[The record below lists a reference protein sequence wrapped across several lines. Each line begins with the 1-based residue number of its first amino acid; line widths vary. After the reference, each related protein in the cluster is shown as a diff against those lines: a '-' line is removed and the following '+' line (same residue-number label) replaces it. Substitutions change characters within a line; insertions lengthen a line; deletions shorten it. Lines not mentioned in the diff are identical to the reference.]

1 MAVYKRGYE
10 RYRGRLEGR
19 WRRLLV
25 LPRYT
30 FRRMFR
36 QRHAIVVLVASLAY
50 PLWCAVYI
58 YLAGNAD
65 LLDRLGSFRQYLAID
80 GAFFLRFV
88 SVQKVFAV
96 FIVALTGPGLVSP
109 DLTDNA
115 LPLYFSRPLSRADY
129 VVGRLAAPV
138 ALLSLATWVPGVL
151 LFLLQCGSA
160 GGGWFA
166 ANWRVGVGMVAGF
179 WLWLALCGM
188 VALAGSAYVKL
199 RPVASGLVLGF
210 FFVLG
215 GVAGMVNLVFR
226 GTAGSL
232 LNPSWAVWRLSA
244 AVMGTDG
251 KGGAA
256 IASAP
261 GAAAAAVALA
271 VLLLLLVL
279 VLERKLRPVEV
290 VS

>member
-10 RYRGRLEGR
+10 RYQGRLEGR

-25 LPRYT
+25 LPRYA

-36 QRHAIVVLVASLAY
+36 QRLAIVVLIASLGY
-50 PLWCAVYI
+50 PTLCAVYI
-58 YLAGNAD
+58 YLANNAD
-65 LLDRLGSFRQYLAID
+65 LLNRLGSFRQYLAID
-80 GAFFLRFV
+80 DAFFMRFM

-96 FIVALTGPGLVSP
+96 FLAALTGPGLVSP
-109 DLTDNA
+109 DLTNNA

-129 VVGRLAAPV
+129 AVGRMAAPV

-151 LFLLQCGSA
+151 LFLLQTA
-160 GGGWFA
+160 LADGGWLA
-166 ANWRVGVGMVAGF
+166 AHWRVGVGMVAGF
-179 WLWLALCGM
+179 WLWIALCGL
-188 VALAGSAYVKL
+188 VALVSSAYVKL
-199 RPVASGLVLGF
+199 RPVAGGLVLGF
-210 FFVLG
+210 FFVLS
-215 GVAGMVNLVFR
+215 GVAGMVNVVFW

-244 AVMGTDG
+244 AVMDLGG
-251 KGGAA
+251 KGGAEA
-256 IASAP
+256 AGGP
-261 GAAAAAVALA
+261 GAAAAALALA
-271 VLLLLLVL
+271 VVLLLLAW